1 MERAQSRMG
10 ERQLS
15 LTLEQS
21 KIGVRKLPNLLNK
34 NPFTLIVILLLTLGA
49 SCHSDL
55 YDESAFPPC
64 MKASEA
70 EIEAIQSLGYV
81 FYYSERD
88 HLLLNLLARTAR
100 FCEAYHA
107 RIGYSP

>member
-1 MERAQSRMG
+1 
-10 ERQLS
+10 
-15 LTLEQS
+15 
-21 KIGVRKLPNLLNK
+21 
-34 NPFTLIVILLLTLGA
+34 
-49 SCHSDL
+49 
-55 YDESAFPPC
+55 

-70 EIEAIQSLGYV
+70 EIEAIQSLGYE

-88 HLLLNLLARTAR
+88 KLLLNLLSRTAR